1 MRWYEYKM
9 ETDDLYAPDDLKA
22 KLLAMT
28 DQLTEEEKAQPMMKT
43 DAPVPAQSAPVQ
55 PKKKLIRFPAK
66 RVGAL
71 AACLA
76 VCVVGYGAFATG
88 QIGLG
93 AKSSSPAVYYSAD
106 STAAGMAAGG
116 ADRAAVDSPM
126 AADYSLN
133 TMALESGA
141 DNGTAVYS
149 EDDAAAAAHSYS
161 PGTVF
166 CREILFAYHVTVAF
180 ARNEKRVSVAYVTRT
195 RAYDGRYEKGRQSHT
210 FSGLPAV
217 LLPFSGRFQLLRCPY
232 AAFLLSSATVPAG
245 CSATFSALPVLV
257 VFSVGFSRLARFGA
271 KSMALRIAFAAAW
284 IVFWKSRFDFSRSTL
299 VGTRPIRAQTLS
311 VRSYFL
317 IRFPD
322 FSQMMISAGVVARNF
337 ERMPSASARS
347 FFSSAMVCHIVATM
361 FLITRKISLSDLSAG
376 SKSAPKKCCAVCT
389 SSPSLLVEL

>member
-106 STAAGMAAGG
+106 STAAAMAAGG

-133 TMALESGA
+133 TLSLESSA
-141 DNGTAVYS
+141 DNGVSTFSA
-149 EDDAAAAAHSYS
+149 DDAAAAQGQRSTSSAKIIYTANLSLESKDYDAARAALDAALAEAGGYLESSSEYSDTGDSRSVSLTYRVPQQNYENFLAAVAEAGNVTYKNQQADDVTAQYMDVEARLENLKAQRTRLQQLQQQAETLSDLLEIESSLTEVQSQIESWQSQMDWYSNQVEQCTVYVSLSEVKTYS
-161 PGTVF
+161 PPS
-166 CREILFAYHVTVAF
+166 E
-180 ARNEKRVSVAYVTRT
+180 
-195 RAYDGRYEKGRQSHT
+195 
-210 FSGLPAV
+210 
-217 LLPFSGRFQLLRCPY
+217 
-232 AAFLLSSATVPAG
+232 
-245 CSATFSALPVLV
+245 
-257 VFSVGFSRLARFGA
+257 GFVSRLAD
-271 KSMALRIAFAAAW
+271 AFASGWQNFAQGVQQMAVFLAGAWPVVVIAAA
-284 IVFWKSRFDFSRSTL
+284 V
-299 VGTRPIRAQTLS
+299 
-311 VRSYFL
+311 
-317 IRFPD
+317 
-322 FSQMMISAGVVARNF
+322 AGGVA
-337 ERMPSASARS
+337 
-347 FFSSAMVCHIVATM
+347 VW
-361 FLITRKISLSDLSAG
+361 RK
-376 SKSAPKKCCAVCT
+376 KRK
-389 SSPSLLVEL
+389 

>member
-93 AKSSSPAVYYSAD
+93 AKSSSPAAV
-106 STAAGMAAGG
+106 MAAGG

-149 EDDAAAAAHSYS
+149 EDDAAAAAHSAARAALDAALAEAGGYLESSSEYS
-161 PGTVF
+161 DAGDSRSVSLTYRVPQQNYENFLAAVAEAGN
-166 CREILFAYHVTVAF
+166 VTYKNQQADD
-180 ARNEKRVSVAYVTRT
+180 VTAQYMDVETRLENLKNQRT
-195 RAYDGRYEKGRQSHT
+195 RLQ
-210 FSGLPAV
+210 
-217 LLPFSGRFQLLRCPY
+217 QLQQQ
-232 AAFLLSSATVPAG
+232 A
-245 CSATFSALPVLV
+245 
-257 VFSVGFSRLARFGA
+257 
-271 KSMALRIAFAAAW
+271 
-284 IVFWKSRFDFSRSTL
+284 D
-299 VGTRPIRAQTLS
+299 
-311 VRSYFL
+311 
-317 IRFPD
+317 
-322 FSQMMISAGVVARNF
+322 N
-337 ERMPSASARS
+337 
-347 FFSSAMVCHIVATM
+347 
-361 FLITRKISLSDLSAG
+361 LSDLLEIESSLTDVQSQIESWQSQMDWYNDQVEECTVYVSLSEVSTYSPPSEGFGSRFVSALSAG
-376 SKSAPKKCCAVCT
+376 WQNFVGGLQQVIVALAGAWPVVVIAAAACAGFVVWKKKKK
-389 SSPSLLVEL
+389 

>member
-106 STAAGMAAGG
+106 STAAVMAAGG

-133 TMALESGA
+133 TMALESSA
-141 DNGTAVYS
+141 DNGVSTFSA
-149 EDDAAAAAHSYS
+149 DDAAAAQGQRSTSSAKIIYTANLSLESKDYDAARAALDAALAEAGGYLESSSEYS
-161 PGTVF
+161 DAGDSRSVSLTYRVPQQNYENFLAAVAEAGN
-166 CREILFAYHVTVAF
+166 VTYKNQQADDVTAQYMDVE
-180 ARNEKRVSVAYVTRT
+180 ARLENLKAQRT
-195 RAYDGRYEKGRQSHT
+195 RLQ
-210 FSGLPAV
+210 
-217 LLPFSGRFQLLRCPY
+217 QLQQQ
-232 AAFLLSSATVPAG
+232 AET
-245 CSATFSALPVLV
+245 
-257 VFSVGFSRLARFGA
+257 
-271 KSMALRIAFAAAW
+271 
-284 IVFWKSRFDFSRSTL
+284 
-299 VGTRPIRAQTLS
+299 
-311 VRSYFL
+311 
-317 IRFPD
+317 
-322 FSQMMISAGVVARNF
+322 
-337 ERMPSASARS
+337 
-347 FFSSAMVCHIVATM
+347 
-361 FLITRKISLSDLSAG
+361 LSDLLEIESSLTEVQSQIESWQSQMDWYSNQVEQCTVYVSLSEVKTYSPPSESFVSRMADAFASGWQNFAQGVQQLAVFLAG
-376 SKSAPKKCCAVCT
+376 AWPVVVIAAAVAGGVAVWRKKRK
-389 SSPSLLVEL
+389 